1 MLLPIQ
7 GKIRVNEVVVFG
19 AFYNI
24 TAIKGKLEYYY
35 SKRVGF
41 TPTGPDIAPVCPNTT
56 RLIPRPFEKG
66 TVEKNQ
72 FAKYKMKMNSLEL

>member
-1 MLLPIQ
+1 MLFSIQ
-7 GKIRVNEVVVFG
+7 EKIRVNEVVVFG

-41 TPTGPDIAPVCPNTT
+41 TPTGPDIALDCPNTT

-72 FAKYKMKMNSLEL
+72 FTNHKIENE